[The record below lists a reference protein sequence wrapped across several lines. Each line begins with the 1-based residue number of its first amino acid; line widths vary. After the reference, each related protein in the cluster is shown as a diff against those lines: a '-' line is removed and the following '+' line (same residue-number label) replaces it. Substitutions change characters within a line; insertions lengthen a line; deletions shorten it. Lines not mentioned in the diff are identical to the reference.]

1 MAFTKK
7 EWKDRFVEF
16 AGRRN
21 LKNVATNESTTV
33 DVSRNEGEILQ
44 DGDAFSA
51 ENMNNL
57 ESRVYEGFDSVVK
70 IYTNVSVGAD
80 TWTTYT
86 AQLEYESDVVKEY
99 TYKADIP
106 LQGITAQYCA
116 HIGFAPAE
124 VKDGVFA
131 PYNNTQD
138 GAVRIYAKSK
148 PINDLV
154 IPTINAVA
162 KGVQNV

>member
-7 EWKDRFVEF
+7 EWKDRLVEF

-21 LKNVATNESTTV
+21 LKNVATNENITV
-33 DVSRNEGEILQ
+33 DVMRNEGEILQ
-44 DGDAFSA
+44 AGDAFSA
-51 ENMNNL
+51 ENMNDL
-57 ESRVYEGFDSVVK
+57 ENRVYKGFDIVTK
-70 IYTNVSVGAD
+70 IYNNVNVEANA
-80 TWTTYT
+80 WATYT
-86 AQLEYESDVVKEY
+86 AELDFESDILQEY
-99 TYKADIP
+99 PYKADIP
-106 LQGITAQYCA
+106 LQGITAQHCA
-116 HIGFAPAE
+116 NIGFAPEE

-138 GAVRIYAKSK
+138 GAVRVYAKSK

-162 KGVQNV
+162 KGV